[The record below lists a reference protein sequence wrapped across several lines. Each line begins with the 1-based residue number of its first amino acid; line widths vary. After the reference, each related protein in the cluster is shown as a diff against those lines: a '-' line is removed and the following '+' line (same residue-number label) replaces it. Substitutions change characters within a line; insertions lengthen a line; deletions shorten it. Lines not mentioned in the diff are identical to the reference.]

1 MPQTPI
7 QPANIH
13 PVTPQEFAT
22 KVAHAL
28 SVLTQVIGSIIM
40 PLAGFIFTVSII
52 MFILGSIFHAS
63 TLRRAGAGGMIGVSV
78 GVLLYYAIPTIFG
91 VLQVVSQSFK

>member
-1 MPQTPI
+1 MPHTVI
-7 QPANIH
+7 Q

-22 KVAHAL
+22 KVAQAL

-40 PLAGFIFTVSII
+40 PLAGFMMVISIV

-63 TLRRAGAGGMIGVSV
+63 TLRKTGAGGMIGVAV

>member
-22 KVAHAL
+22 KIAHTL
-28 SVLTQVIGSIIM
+28 MVLTQVIGSIIM
-40 PLAGFIFTVSII
+40 PLAGFILTVSII

-63 TLRRAGAGGMIGVSV
+63 TLRRAGAGGMIGVVV
-78 GVLLYYAIPTIFG
+78 GVLLYYAIPTILG
-91 VLQVVSQSFK
+91 VLQIAAQSFK